1 MTNKC
6 FEKLSHKVL
15 FAFFSFNNLKR
26 GDKSKTA
33 SGARKP
39 TRVVRKFFSH
49 ENRPLSHVMGCLW
62 LHRWLE
68 MQDLSFM
75 RRLKPTTKVKVQ
87 VLYLIFN
94 FEISSPF

>member
-1 MTNKC
+1 MHSDL
-6 FEKLSHKVL
+6 FRLSLGYQEEEVDL
-15 FAFFSFNNLKR
+15 RL
-26 GDKSKTA
+26 
-33 SGARKP
+33 GARSEN
-39 TRVVRKFFSH
+39 VEVLNVFFH
-49 ENRPLSHVMGCLW
+49 ENRPMSRVMGSLW